1 MIDDDVNEDDREDIG
16 DDVMI
21 KIIIMG
27 IESAS

>member
-1 MIDDDVNEDDREDIG
+1 MMIDDDVNEDDREDIG

-27 IESAS
+27 IR